1 MGLPEEGQH
10 VMLTKRKEIDILYN
24 HHLLVVLFLEHGA
37 TKHGCRI
44 FMISFGQELHGFGYT
59 FGRFQ
64 QTFAVYIFTKQIDN
78 EISYLKLDT
87 KVRREFMLMEARLLD
102 ERREG
107 EAVGI
112 AKGEAKEKLA
122 TAKRLFRMGL
132 SVQDIAKATSLPI
145 EQVEA
150 LQAEQSCK

>member
-24 HHLLVVLFLEHGA
+24 HHLLGVLFLEHGA

-78 EISYLKLDT
+78 TFIMAGQLFAGQQS
-87 KVRREFMLMEARLLD
+87 LL
-102 ERREG
+102 
-107 EAVGI
+107 VYFF
-112 AKGEAKEKLA
+112 
-122 TAKRLFRMGL
+122 THFNSMGF
-132 SVQDIAKATSLPI
+132 
-145 EQVEA
+145 
-150 LQAEQSCK
+150 

>member
-78 EISYLKLDT
+78 TL
-87 KVRREFMLMEARLLD
+87 
-102 ERREG
+102 
-107 EAVGI
+107 
-112 AKGEAKEKLA
+112 
-122 TAKRLFRMGL
+122 
-132 SVQDIAKATSLPI
+132 
-145 EQVEA
+145 
-150 LQAEQSCK
+150 